1 MKYALYSVERE
12 GGEPEAVISIPVFNL
27 KTATPRQQVFH
38 ELVTTESN
46 YVGILDCVTKI
57 SEVSLTYKSARVR
70 YTYFFFIDLLI
81 YIPKNGHFGR
91 FFKFFYLLLITNYK
105 K

>member
-1 MKYALYSVERE
+1 MKYALYSLERE

-27 KTATPRQQVFH
+27 KTATPRQQVYH

-57 SEVSLTYKSARVR
+57 SEVSLVSMSMRLVHLT
-70 YTYFFFIDLLI
+70 
-81 YIPKNGHFGR
+81 
-91 FFKFFYLLLITNYK
+91 FFY
-105 K
+105 